1 MTKVLP
7 ESDNAELA
15 GLNPAH
21 VGDHIA
27 HGRSH
32 SGARR
37 PSCGDDWANIHAGSA
52 RQLLPA
58 TVPVSK
64 STGDP
69 HEQVGFNCFCRGPRA
84 SHNWRAGHAAG
95 GNRCV
100 QWRGDH
106 PGCTR
111 LRPGWTSRPLRPLSA
126 ALRLPAR
133 LAQRPL
139 RRPLLPQSLV
149 LIDGAERADEALI
162 RPCLRGLAMARGWL
176 ALHAQEG
183 SAGPF
188 ANPRGP
194 RAVGIPDY
202 REQSVSGRAKAGPAR
217 SDLCRG
223 ARILSRGARRSFSG

>member
-15 GLNPAH
+15 RLNPAH

-32 SGARR
+32 SGAGR
-37 PSCGDDWANIHAGSA
+37 PSCGDDWANIHAGSV
-52 RQLLPA
+52 RQMFPA
-58 TVPVSK
+58 IVPVSE

-69 HEQVGFNCFCRGPRA
+69 HEQVGFNCFCRGPCT
-84 SHNWRAGHAAG
+84 HHGWRAGHAAG
-95 GNRCV
+95 SSRCV

-111 LRPGWTSRPLRPLSA
+111 LRPGRTSRTLRPLPA

-133 LAQRPL
+133 LAHRPL

-149 LIDGAERADEALI
+149 LTGWHGAGGGSAHPPMLARPGDGA
-162 RPCLRGLAMARGWL
+162 GLA
-176 ALHAQEG
+176 
-183 SAGPF
+183 
-188 ANPRGP
+188 
-194 RAVGIPDY
+194 Y
-202 REQSVSGRAKAGPAR
+202 PAR
-217 SDLCRG
+217 AGVGRPLRKP
-223 ARILSRGARRSFSG
+223 ARAARRSPNPTNSRTRFPGRKPASMCRRYSR